1 MTAYPLLFLAGV
13 SAVEAWTGVTA
24 PVASL
29 GLRASRSSCGLHAA
43 TMAVDHSSDGKRL
56 GRRAMIEFA
65 SKVTVAPLILGAA
78 NPRVAAA
85 ESLGKDTADALG
97 AIPLGV
103 VKVCDAY
110 LLFSEL
116 LPRAL
121 SYEPLTVFIA
131 GNRWRK

>member
-56 GRRAMIEFA
+56 GRRATLVEPKP
-65 SKVTVAPLILGAA
+65 KVCSCSYDTALHIAKWRSRCGDCQL
-78 NPRVAAA
+78 AAA
-85 ESLGKDTADALG
+85 SS
-97 AIPLGV
+97 
-103 VKVCDAY
+103 C
-110 LLFSEL
+110 
-116 LPRAL
+116 
-121 SYEPLTVFIA
+121 
-131 GNRWRK
+131 